1 MENVVNP
8 IVLGM
13 NAEIMGAA
21 GFVGNVGVKLSVA
34 IQMSASA
41 QFRWWKSLRGLSGGD
56 STRIIAS
63 PQRSILTT
71 HILSTSILS
80 RVSTTV
86 LVFSAESV
94 MNPYSP
100 S

>member
-41 QFRWWKSLRGLSGGD
+41 QFRW
-56 STRIIAS
+56 
-63 PQRSILTT
+63 
-71 HILSTSILS
+71 
-80 RVSTTV
+80 
-86 LVFSAESV
+86 
-94 MNPYSP
+94 
-100 S
+100 